1 MVARLWAI
9 EIRDGRKSMDE
20 VPEKLKAQVRK
31 ILEEEGWETA

>member
-9 EIRDGRKSMDE
+9 EIRDGKKSMDE

-31 ILEEEGWETA
+31 ILEEEGWEIA